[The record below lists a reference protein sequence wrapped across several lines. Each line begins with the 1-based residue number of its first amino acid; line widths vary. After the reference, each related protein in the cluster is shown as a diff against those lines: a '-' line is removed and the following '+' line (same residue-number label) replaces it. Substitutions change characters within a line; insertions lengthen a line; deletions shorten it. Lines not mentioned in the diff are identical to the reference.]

1 MKEQMSV
8 ATWFALGLSGLNLL
22 ASLAILFVVS
32 GHTRASHDMKL
43 QATAIQAQ
51 HKTDLL
57 TIQNTI
63 SQRLLEFMNQ
73 AEKRR

>member
-1 MKEQMSV
+1 MKEQTSV

-32 GHTRASHDMKL
+32 GHTRASNDMRL
-43 QATAIQAQ
+43 QAAAMQAQ

-63 SQRLLEFMNQ
+63 SKRLLEFMDQ